1 MRPDTHISHL
11 KRAAYRLSFC
21 QKKEKG
27 CLSLE
32 FSSSTTMAP
41 SLPIFPLVSAS
52 AQHLSFDFTSSQPS
66 ANQIASSSEGKM
78 PIIGGISS
86 GWMTRHAH
94 LLPTVLA
101 ATSRRSLPSPSSL
114 SSPASAFP
122 SNLPPVLSFPQISP
136 KKRDADLLL
145 ALLAATSHRS
155 PRSPSS
161 PSSLASAFPSD
172 LPQVLLF
179 LEISEKRKEMKRK
192 QKEKEKNR
200 SIYAGKAR
208 RSWDG
213 LFLHGQLLQSLVER
227 IAAKDVR
234 IHAGVCLVP
243 HRLCLG
249 GHSRARTLI
258 HNLLA
263 RS

>member
-1 MRPDTHISHL
+1 
-11 KRAAYRLSFC
+11 
-21 QKKEKG
+21 
-27 CLSLE
+27 
-32 FSSSTTMAP
+32 MAP

-200 SIYAGKAR
+200 SIYAGKDGWMMEVGVGR
-208 RSWDG
+208 LLCGGDPTVDLRGGSLDG
-213 LFLHGQLLQSLVER
+213 LLVYRTAAAMIRLRNSALL
-227 IAAKDVR
+227 
-234 IHAGVCLVP
+234 VCSQP
-243 HRLCLG
+243 FH
-249 GHSRARTLI
+249 
-258 HNLLA
+258 LL
-263 RS
+263 R

>member
-200 SIYAGKAR
+200 SIYAGKELSLSSRWQQILFFGHTSLLLDSCLSQVEAR
-208 RSWDG
+208 YMLKLLDSLDS
-213 LFLHGQLLQSLVER
+213 LFSAQYF
-227 IAAKDVR
+227 A
-234 IHAGVCLVP
+234 
-243 HRLCLG
+243 
-249 GHSRARTLI
+249 
-258 HNLLA
+258 
-263 RS
+263 